1 MNQVVQMP
9 EQHRYLARLLGFDY
23 SIQYRTGKTNMVADT
38 LSRCSEEPS
47 ASFFILSMPH
57 FAFLEDLSK
66 ELQSHNEF
74 ITLREKVHADP
85 ATYPD
90 HVLTPNFILYQG
102 HIWLPSDC
110 TFITALLTEFHQ
122 TLTGGHMGF

>member
-1 MNQVVQMP
+1 MGHHFVILTDHRSLKELMNQVVQTP

-23 SIQYRTGKTNMVADT
+23 SIQYRTGNTNVVADA

-66 ELQSHNEF
+66 EL
-74 ITLREKVHADP
+74 
-85 ATYPD
+85 
-90 HVLTPNFILYQG
+90 
-102 HIWLPSDC
+102 
-110 TFITALLTEFHQ
+110 
-122 TLTGGHMGF
+122 